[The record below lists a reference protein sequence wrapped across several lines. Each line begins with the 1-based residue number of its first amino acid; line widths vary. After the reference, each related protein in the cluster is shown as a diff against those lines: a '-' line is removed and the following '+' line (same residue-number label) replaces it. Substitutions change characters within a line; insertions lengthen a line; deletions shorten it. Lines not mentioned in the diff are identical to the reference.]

1 VVCATRGLL
10 AAVLVLG
17 IQTSAGAATILKLE
31 VIADGSVDPP
41 GDVVAVSLLLFPGEG
56 GIALELRAFV
66 RNAGADGNV
75 AAVAANDQMHRD
87 EKGRWLKRVVLE
99 RPKEGHALDAR
110 IVVPFASLKLAPGRY
125 ELAYELRGVR
135 DGSTQFARAT
145 PMTPLV
151 VSTLTRTKTSQRDE
165 IDSVRPQREMRKAYV
180 IKDGKAIAQD
190 VEIETDVTEVRHEKR
205 SMKVEIPGEFSRP
218 AAVHT
223 RGDAPP
229 DETGIQSSARA
240 LDGKPWASL
249 AESTGKPKRVIFY
262 ATNRAVI
269 PAAAAGAPRFGTEA
283 GPQVTYG
290 SCLVNIPVE
299 HHTRGEIE
307 LPSYWWQSRD
317 PRKYFLIEAL
327 DTLGLDT
334 FLQTLRADDVLLFV
348 HGYNTS
354 FDDAVL
360 RTAQLVHDLGFPG
373 KGVTFSWPSQ
383 GALDGYAH
391 DEAQNAQST
400 AALVEVLTQLTR
412 ADGRSAKTRKIH
424 VIVHSMGNRL
434 FLQAARQFELEQNKT
449 DARRIFGHV
458 ALAAPDVDATTFSA
472 LVPGVIRQS
481 ASTTLYYCQYDRA
494 LLASRTLHMDKP
506 VGLGPFFAEG
516 LDTINADQVN
526 TSFLGHGYFASAHPI
541 LIDLQLTILYNQKPD
556 GRRPPLGHF
565 SKILGYP
572 HWALLDLTRLG
583 ASAGR

>member
-1 VVCATRGLL
+1 MVFATRMLL
-10 AAVLVLG
+10 AAALVFG
-17 IQTSAGAATILKLE
+17 TQTSAGAATLLKLE
-31 VIADGSVDPP
+31 LIADGSIDPP
-41 GDVVAVSLLLFPGEG
+41 GDLVAVSVLLFPGEDS
-56 GIALELRAFV
+56 IALELRAFV
-66 RNAGADGNV
+66 RSAGGGGEVSAVV
-75 AAVAANDQMHRD
+75 AGDEGHRD
-87 EKGRWLKRVVLE
+87 EKGHWLTRLTLE
-99 RPKEGHALDAR
+99 RSKDGNALDAR
-110 IVVPFASLKLAPGRY
+110 FVVPFASIKLAPGRY

-135 DGSTQFARAT
+135 DGRVDFVRAT
-145 PMTPLV
+145 PMSPLV
-151 VSTLTRTKTSQRDE
+151 VSTRSRTKTVQRDE
-165 IDSVRPQREMRKAYV
+165 IDSVRPKREMRKAYV
-180 IKDGKAIAQD
+180 IKDGKPIARD
-190 VEIETDVTEVRHEKR
+190 VEIETDVTEVRHER
-205 SMKVEIPGEFSRP
+205 RAVNVEIPGEFSRP
-218 AAVHT
+218 PVVHT

-229 DETGIQSSARA
+229 DETGIESSARA

-249 AESTGKPKRVIFY
+249 AESTGKPKRLMFY
-262 ATNRAVI
+262 ATNRAVAA
-269 PAAAAGAPRFGTEA
+269 PAAVGTTRFGTEA
-283 GPQVTYG
+283 GAQVTYG
-290 SCLVNIPVE
+290 SCLVNIPIE

-317 PRKYFLIEAL
+317 PRKYFLIEAFTTLEL
-327 DTLGLDT
+327 DA
-334 FLQTLRADDVLLFV
+334 FLQTLGADDILLFV

-354 FDDAVL
+354 LEDAIL
-360 RTAQLVHDLGFPG
+360 RTAQLVHDLNFAG

-391 DEAQNAQST
+391 DETQNARSVG
-400 AALVEVLTQLTR
+400 ALVEVLKQLTR
-412 ADGRSAKTRKIH
+412 AAGTSEKSRKVH
-424 VIVHSMGNRL
+424 AIVHSMGNRL
-434 FLQAARQFELEQNKT
+434 FLQAARQFELEQNVG

-506 VGLGPFFAEG
+506 VGLGPFFADG

-572 HWALLDLTRLG
+572 HWALLDLPKLG
-583 ASAGR
+583 AASGR